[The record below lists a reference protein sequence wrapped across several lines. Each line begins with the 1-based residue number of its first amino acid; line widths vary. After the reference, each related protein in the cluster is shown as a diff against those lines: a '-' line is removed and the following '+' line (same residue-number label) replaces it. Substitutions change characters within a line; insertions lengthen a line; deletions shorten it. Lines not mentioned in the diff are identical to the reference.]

1 MLGNYDASLRSFMN
15 PVSGNKP
22 KLKLQSYTPPALDGK
37 LQPQATDLEEAVLGA
52 LMLEKEA
59 LSTVIDILK
68 PEAFYKTAHQSIYRA
83 VVDLFNNSEPVDIL
97 TVTNQLRKNG
107 ELEIAGGAYYIS
119 QLTHRV
125 ASSANVEY
133 HSRIIVQK
141 FIQRELIR
149 ISTEVINHSYEDSS
163 DVFDLLDKATSSI
176 YQLVDANVR
185 KQQESISKL
194 LAKAI
199 EQIEEASQQTSGVT
213 GVPSGF
219 TTIDRVTG
227 GWQRS
232 DLVIIAARPAMGKTA
247 LVLTLARNAAV
258 DFDKPVVVFSLEM
271 SSLQLVNRLISA
283 EAELEQE
290 KIRKGDLRDH
300 EFVQLNERI
309 KKLSNAPLFIDDT
322 PALSIFELRAKARR
336 LKENHDIQM
345 IVIDYL
351 QLMTAGVENGRGGN
365 REQEIS
371 YISRSLKSL
380 AKELDVPIIAL
391 SQLSRDVEKRSTG
404 TKRPQLSDLRES
416 GAIEQDADMVCF
428 IYRPE
433 YYGLDMFED
442 DTPSRGL
449 AEIYIAKNRH
459 GSVAQPRV
467 KFIGQFA
474 KFTDI
479 DYVEGAKDIYNSR
492 SLEPNSDFIQPNSLT
507 VPSKNWDKVDDDDS
521 DIIRGN
527 PNHDIEEDF

>member
-1 MLGNYDASLRSFMN
+1 MTTI
-15 PVSGNKP
+15 SGNKP

-37 LQPQATDLEEAVLGA
+37 LQPQATELEEAVLGA
-52 LMLEKEA
+52 MMLEKEA

-68 PEAFYKTAHQSIYRA
+68 PEAFYKPSHQSIYRA
-83 VVDLFNNSEPVDIL
+83 VVDLFNSSEPIDIL
-97 TVTNQLRKNG
+97 TVANQLKKNG

-125 ASSANVEY
+125 ASSANAEY
-133 HSRIIVQK
+133 HARIILQK
-141 FIQRELIR
+141 YIQRELIR
-149 ISTEVINHSYEDSS
+149 ISTEVINSSYEESS
-163 DVFDLLDKATSSI
+163 DVFDLLDKATESI

-199 EQIEEASQQTSGVT
+199 TQIEEASQQESGVT

-219 TTIDRVTG
+219 TTIDRITG
-227 GWQRS
+227 GWQKS
-232 DLVIIAARPAMGKTA
+232 DLIIIAARPAMGKTA

-258 DFDKPVVVFSLEM
+258 EFNKPIIVFSLEM

-283 EAELEQE
+283 EAEIDGE
-290 KIRKGDLRDH
+290 KIRKGALLDH

-309 KKLSNAPLFIDDT
+309 KKLSSAPLFIDDT

-351 QLMTAGVENGRGGN
+351 QLMTSGVEGRGGN

-380 AKELDVPIIAL
+380 AKELEVPIIAL
-391 SQLSRDVEKRSTG
+391 SQLSRDVEKRPQG

-433 YYGLDMFED
+433 YYGLDVFED
-442 DTPSRGL
+442 DTSSKGM

-459 GSVAQPRV
+459 GSTAQPRI
-467 KFIGQFA
+467 KFIGHLA
-474 KFTDI
+474 KFVDV
-479 DYVEGAKDIYNSR
+479 DFVEGAKDIYNSNK
-492 SLEPNSDFIQPNSLT
+492 SLEPNNDFMAGQNTIT
-507 VPSKNWDKVDDDDS
+507 VQSKKWDDDVVDNGN
-521 DIIRGN
+521 DIIKGN

>member
-1 MLGNYDASLRSFMN
+1 
-15 PVSGNKP
+15 
-22 KLKLQSYTPPALDGK
+22 
-37 LQPQATDLEEAVLGA
+37 VLGA
-52 LMLEKEA
+52 MMLEKEA

-68 PEAFYKTAHQSIYRA
+68 PEAFYKPSHQSIYRA
-83 VVDLFNNSEPVDIL
+83 IVDLFNSSEPIDIL
-97 TVTNQLRKNG
+97 TVVNQLKKNG
-107 ELEIAGGAYYIS
+107 ELELAGGAYYIS

-125 ASSANVEY
+125 ASSANAEY
-133 HSRIIVQK
+133 HARIIVQK
-141 FIQRELIR
+141 YIQRELIR
-149 ISTEVINHSYEDSS
+149 ISTEVIHTSYEDSA
-163 DVFDLLDKATSSI
+163 DVFDLLDKATESI

-199 EQIEEASQQTSGVT
+199 TQIEEASQQTSGVT

-219 TTIDRVTG
+219 TTIDRITG
-227 GWQRS
+227 GWQKS

-258 DFDKPVVVFSLEM
+258 EFDRPVVVFSLEM

-290 KIRKGDLRDH
+290 KIRKGDLKDH

-309 KKLSNAPLFIDDT
+309 KKLASAPLFIDDT

-336 LKENHDIQM
+336 LKENHNIQM
-345 IVIDYL
+345 IVVDYL
-351 QLMTAGVENGRGGN
+351 QLMTAGTDSRGGN

-380 AKELDVPIIAL
+380 AKELDIPIIAL

-433 YYGLDMFED
+433 YYGLDVFED
-442 DTPSRGL
+442 DTPSRGM

-474 KFTDI
+474 KFADV
-479 DYVEGAKDIYNSR
+479 DYVEGAKDIYSSNKN
-492 SLEPNSDFIQPNSLT
+492 LEPNNDFMGAQNTIT
-507 VPSKNWDKVDDDDS
+507 VQSKKWDDDVVDNNNN
-521 DIIRGN
+521 DIIKGN

>member
-1 MLGNYDASLRSFMN
+1 MSTI
-15 PVSGNKP
+15 VNKP

-37 LQPQATDLEEAVLGA
+37 LQPQATELEEAVLGA
-52 LMLEKEA
+52 MMLEKEA

-68 PEAFYKTAHQSIYRA
+68 PDAFYKPAHQSVYRA
-83 VVDLFNNSEPVDIL
+83 IVDLFNESEPVDIL
-97 TVTNQLRKNG
+97 TVTNRLKKNG
-107 ELEIAGGAYYIS
+107 ELEIAGGAYSVS
-119 QLTHRV
+119 QLTNRV
-125 ASSANVEY
+125 ASSANSEY
-133 HSRIIVQK
+133 HARIILQK
-141 FIQRELIR
+141 YIQRELIR
-149 ISTEVINHSYEDSS
+149 ISTEVINHSYEESS
-163 DVFDLLDKATSSI
+163 DVFDLLDKATESI

-185 KQQESISKL
+185 KQQDSISKL

-199 EQIEEASQQTSGVT
+199 EQIEEASHQTSGVT
-213 GVPSGF
+213 GVASGF
-219 TTIDRVTG
+219 TTVDRITG
-227 GWQRS
+227 GWQKS
-232 DLVIIAARPAMGKTA
+232 DLVILAARPAMGKTA

-258 DFDKPVVVFSLEM
+258 DFAKPVVVFSLEM

-290 KIRKGDLRDH
+290 KIRKGDLKDY

-309 KKLSNAPLFIDDT
+309 SKLSKAPLFIDDT

-345 IVIDYL
+345 IVVDYL
-351 QLMTAGVENGRGGN
+351 QLMTSGVEGRGGN

-380 AKELDVPIIAL
+380 AKELDIPIIAL
-391 SQLSRDVEKRSTG
+391 SQLSRDVEKRATG

-416 GAIEQDADMVCF
+416 GAIEQDADMVIF

-433 YYGLDMFED
+433 YYGLDVFED
-442 DTPSRGL
+442 DQPSRGM
-449 AEIYIAKNRH
+449 AELYIAKNRH
-459 GSVAQPRV
+459 GSIAQPRV
-467 KFIGQFA
+467 RFIGQFA
-474 KFTDI
+474 KFADV
-479 DYVEGAKDIYNSR
+479 DYVEGAKDIYQSNQN
-492 SLEPNSDFIQPNSLT
+492 LTPNTDFIASTSTQT
-507 VPSKNWDKVDDDDS
+507 IQSKNWDKVDDHDS